1 MVIRLRVSRRVGK
14 IGKKFARELRA
25 ESISQRLLVYRL
37 TGLSP
42 VSLNKYSTFNLI
54 KSVYNSYSRCQHQLI
69 YFEQIMENSRISG
82 YPEDY

>member
-1 MVIRLRVSRRVGK
+1 MIIRLRVSRRVGK
-14 IGKKFARELRA
+14 IGKKFARELKA
-25 ESISQRLLVYRL
+25 ECFSAIVTVQTDRTESCQFEQI
-37 TGLSP
+37 
-42 VSLNKYSTFNLI
+42 LNFQFN